1 MKNAQGGVSLQQKT
15 VNLLVCPDDPLMKP
29 ASQTDENNAL
39 EAIMKP
45 QRSRARITSL
55 VLGLALGALIIPSA
69 SAYTVYKLEEGLYAI
84 ICQDGTINSYS
95 GGPGGI
101 GIVGE
106 ALCDGHGGVVGGGG
120 GIDVLPA
127 DRQLARSVE
136 RCQQGRGEQVQ
147 RNATKCIDKASPK
160 LMREAKGGGGGAGK
174 VSIQEMERSRD

>member
-1 MKNAQGGVSLQQKT
+1 MKLKF
-15 VNLLVCPDDPLMKP
+15 
-29 ASQTDENNAL
+29 
-39 EAIMKP
+39 
-45 QRSRARITSL
+45 SRTGISAL
-55 VLGLALGALIIPSA
+55 VLGLAFGALTIPSA

-106 ALCDGHGGVVGGGG
+106 ALCEGHGGVVGGGG

-136 RCQQGRGEQVQ
+136 SCQRGRGEKVQ
-147 RNATKCIDKASPK
+147 RNAIKCIDKASPK
-160 LMREAKGGGGGAGK
+160 LMRQAKSGGGGAGK
-174 VSIQEMERSRD
+174 ASIQEMERSRE

>member
-1 MKNAQGGVSLQQKT
+1 MKTIFTRTRLAAAAITLAAT
-15 VNLLVCPDDPLMKP
+15 ALTIP
-29 ASQTDENNAL
+29 A
-39 EAIMKP
+39 
-45 QRSRARITSL
+45 
-55 VLGLALGALIIPSA
+55 A
-69 SAYTVYKLEEGLYAI
+69 SAYTVYKLEDGLYAI

-106 ALCDGHGGVVGGGG
+106 ALCDGHGGIVGGGG

-136 RCQQGRGEQVQ
+136 SCQRGRGEKVQ

-160 LMREAKGGGGGAGK
+160 LLRQAESGGGGTGK
-174 VSIQEMERSRD
+174 ISVQEMEKGSVNSSVDALKKGDRL